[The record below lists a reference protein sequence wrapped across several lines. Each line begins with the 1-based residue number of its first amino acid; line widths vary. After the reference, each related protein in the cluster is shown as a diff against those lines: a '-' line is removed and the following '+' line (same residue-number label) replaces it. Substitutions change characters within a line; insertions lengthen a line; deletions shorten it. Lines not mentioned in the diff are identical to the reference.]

1 MTREQIRQAAD
12 IVRETISAKAY
23 ATLIGIPVNRS
34 GFCRCF
40 IHAGDNDASM
50 KLYDGRRGFH
60 CFGCGAS
67 GDVVELAKR
76 FYNLSFPQA
85 IAKVAQD
92 AGIPLPGTGQMTYDQ
107 ARAVRAAADR
117 KVELNRREAEADAV
131 ETAYLSALDTYL
143 EAERTLVDITDPLY
157 QAIQEANKQMFTDEE
172 VAQAHREYEAHWKE
186 VDERIRRG
194 GKPVPPWKKPGYKP
208 HPIKE
213 VETGADVEY
222 TPELIAAINA
232 RNNAKTVLDYLEL
245 RRIEA

>member
-1 MTREQIRQAAD
+1 MTRQQIRQCAD
-12 IVRETISAKAY
+12 IVRETVSALDY
-23 ATLIGIPVNRS
+23 ATLIGIHVGKNGFAQCPFHS
-34 GFCRCF
+34 GDRT
-40 IHAGDNDASM
+40 GSL
-50 KLYDGRRGFH
+50 KLYEGRRGWH

-67 GDVVELAKR
+67 GDVLELAKR

-92 AGIPLPGTGQMTYDQ
+92 AGIALPGTGQMTYDQ

-117 KVELNRREAEADAV
+117 KVELNQREAEADAV
-131 ETAYLSALDTYL
+131 ETAYLSALDKYL
-143 EAERTLVDITDPLY
+143 EAENTLVDITDPLY
-157 QAIQEANKQMFTDEE
+157 QAIQEANKGMFTDEE

-222 TPELIAAINA
+222 TPELINAINA